1 MSKMSW
7 IHHELEEVESEINA
21 LPSREFIGDDHHR
34 TEDKELVHDLKGL
47 VSPETYSFVVE
58 KVEADWKEFLSD
70 QLIKYKEG

>member
-21 LPSREFIGDDHHR
+21 LTSRAFIGVDHHW
-34 TEDKELVHDLKGL
+34 TEDNELVHELKGL
-47 VSPETYSFVVE
+47 VSPETYAFVVE
-58 KVEADWKEFLSD
+58 KVEADWQEFLSE